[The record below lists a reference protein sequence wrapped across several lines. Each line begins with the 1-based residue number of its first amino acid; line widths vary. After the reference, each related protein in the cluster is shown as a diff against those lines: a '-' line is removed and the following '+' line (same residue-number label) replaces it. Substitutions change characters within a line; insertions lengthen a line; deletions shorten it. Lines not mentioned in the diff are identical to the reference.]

1 MVKVLIVGSGG
12 REHALG
18 WKLGQSDEVSRVIY
32 APGNG
37 GTEEKGRN
45 ISLDGTKK
53 ENFPTLLNFVETEN
67 IDMVVVG
74 PEAPLANGIINYFN
88 DKGYDRIF
96 GPSQSASL
104 LESDKFFSY
113 DLMLSKKN

>member
-1 MVKVLIVGSGG
+1 MAKVLIVGSGG

-37 GTEEKGRN
+37 GTTEGKGRN

-53 ENFPTLLNFVETEN
+53 ENFPTLLNFVETEDIIYQFIN
-67 IDMVVVG
+67 IFISK
-74 PEAPLANGIINYFN
+74 L
-88 DKGYDRIF
+88 
-96 GPSQSASL
+96 
-104 LESDKFFSY
+104 FS
-113 DLMLSKKN
+113 S